1 MTSLPLICT
10 EVTQHFKGK
19 REAVGGRWAGF
30 SRVREVKNCKSQGAK
45 MGLCDSNMV
54 LLTIA
59 YRGRHLSS
67 HGDWE
72 TGALAS
78 DIDWKKW

>member
-1 MTSLPLICT
+1 M
-10 EVTQHFKGK
+10 
-19 REAVGGRWAGF
+19 
-30 SRVREVKNCKSQGAK
+30 KNCKNQGAK
-45 MGLCDSNMV
+45 IGLCDTNMV

-78 DIDWKKW
+78 DIDWKKE